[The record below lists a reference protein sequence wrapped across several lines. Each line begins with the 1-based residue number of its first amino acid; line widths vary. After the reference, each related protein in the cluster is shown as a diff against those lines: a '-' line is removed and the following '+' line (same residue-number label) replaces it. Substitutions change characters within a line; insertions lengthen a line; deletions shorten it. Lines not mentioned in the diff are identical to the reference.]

1 MTRPPDPRRA
11 NRRGAGW
18 GDDIGYSSDAPTA
31 TPQSGYV
38 APATP
43 TGPVVPIRWH
53 TVRLETGECVQVLP
67 LWGIMPER
75 VEWGGYMRRVAEI
88 IDVSPEFAPVTVEE
102 LEY

>member
-1 MTRPPDPRRA
+1 MTRPTDPRGA

-18 GDDIGYSSDAPTA
+18 GEDIGYSADAPTF
-31 TPQSGYV
+31 TPSPRHVVQE
-38 APATP
+38 PAGTR
-43 TGPVVPIRWH
+43 VPLAWH
-53 TVRLETGECVQVLP
+53 TVRLETGECVQVYP